1 MLLPVC
7 VGLCV
12 PVCLYMHLSPCP
24 CRKEYMY
31 VCMHVCALR
40 LLNLHVCCV
49 HNWRMKVC
57 GPGLTVKRENVC
69 SQLLKCKCFGRVN
82 ALSTQPWRL
91 APGPSD
97 RLSQPAVSMPSQ
109 NGLRICFQR
118 GRCSPQ
124 GRNWGHKRSWQ
135 IYFLRRYCLV
145 CFGEGGRWR
154 WEGETRANTDL
165 CVQLGSH
172 MCLENPTQKNVRFP
186 HSDVVLE
193 PPSFGTSCLRA
204 RPRPAAAAEG

>member
-1 MLLPVC
+1 M
-7 VGLCV
+7 
-12 PVCLYMHLSPCP
+12 
-24 CRKEYMY
+24 
-31 VCMHVCALR
+31 CMHVCALC
-40 LLNLHVCCV
+40 LFNLRVCCV

-57 GPGLTVKRENVC
+57 GPVLTVKRENVC
-69 SQLLKCKCFGRVN
+69 SQLLKCKCFRRVN

-118 GRCSPQ
+118 GRCSPR
-124 GRNWGHKRSWQ
+124 GRNWGHKQSWQ

-165 CVQLGSH
+165 CVWLGSH

-186 HSDVVLE
+186 HTDVVLE
-193 PPSFGTSCLRA
+193 PPSFGTSCLRTS
-204 RPRPAAAAEG
+204 PRPAAAAKG